1 MSYEIYHWIFI
12 GAMIMA
18 GLMLALTVFLFF
30 YFQIPRVIGD
40 LTGSNARK
48 AIEDIRQQNTKTGV
62 KVHKTSQVNRERGK
76 VTAKMTAAGKV
87 VEQHSGGVSAMKTG
101 KISTQ
106 KLSQEAAQPAA
117 ETTILDQPAAET
129 TVLNPPRDETML
141 LTPQSWG
148 APAPAPAPSGFM
160 IEYELTFIHS
170 DELIG

>member
-117 ETTILDQPAAET
+117 ETT
-129 TVLNPPRDETML
+129 VLNPPRDETML